1 MLQPR
6 ILQYAF
12 LSIFALLVFAAIAF
26 PVQRNNAFDAACI
39 GQVSAAEMT
48 PEERG
53 QWNLQHKSYGTA
65 LPLNKKLLE
74 NLAKVWEPEWKAKI
88 NPNDPDSIRK
98 VAFERYGFSEA
109 TWDNQGAPLQFVAS
123 QTGMWTQNCM
133 LCHGGRVPITGESKI
148 GMPNTELDMQTLYD
162 DATNLTRMKGPIQL
176 TFGMSRGRTNAFIFS
191 LELLRRR
198 NEDMSPRKEP
208 LPMGDYA
215 DFDLDAPPWW
225 YLKKKTALY
234 ADAGVKGDFTRAIMQ
249 FTMGEPNGE
258 KIRSWETDFKD
269 ILAYLKSIEAPKYP
283 LPIDRKLAA
292 EGQQVFNKTCS
303 VCHGSYG
310 ADGKYPNKVVPLDVV
325 GTDPLRLTKLT
336 KEFRDYYKQ
345 SWFGKGGEHGYE
357 YPTGYVAPP
366 LLAVWASAP
375 YFHNGSVPTVYG
387 VLTAEARPKYFRR
400 IGGAKEY
407 DSKNLGI
414 KFESLNA
421 PAPKDAPAEAR
432 RRVVDT
438 TLPGLGNQGHP
449 FGFKLNEKEK
459 RQVIEYL
466 KTL

>member
-1 MLQPR
+1 MLRPR
-6 ILQYAF
+6 TLQ
-12 LSIFALLVFAAIAF
+12 IAAIAIF
-26 PVQRNNAFDAACI
+26 VLITFAVFAIPALDNSLAADN
-39 GQVSAAEMT
+39 T

-53 QWNLQHKSYGTA
+53 LWNLQHKPYGA
-65 LPLNKKLLE
+65 PLMNKKLLVE
-74 NLAKVWEPEWKAKI
+74 VLPKAWEPEWKAKI
-88 NPNDPDSIRK
+88 DPNDPDSARK

-109 TWDNQGAPLQFVAS
+109 TWDNQGAPLQFTAS
-123 QTGMWTQNCM
+123 SSGMWTQTCM
-133 LCHGGRVPITGESKI
+133 LCHGGRVPVTGESKI
-148 GMPNTELDMQTLYD
+148 GMPNTELDMQTFYEDVQNALK
-162 DATNLTRMKGPIQL
+162 MKGPFQL
-176 TFGMSRGRTNAFIFS
+176 TFGASRGRTNAFIFS

-198 NEDMSPRKEP
+198 NEDLSQRKEP

-215 DFDLDAPPWW
+215 DFDLDPPPWW

-249 FTMGEPNGE
+249 FTMGEPSGE
-258 KIRSWETDFKD
+258 KIRSWEAEFKD
-269 ILAYLKSIEAPKYP
+269 NLAYLKSIQAPKYP
-283 LPIDRKLAA
+283 LPIDQKLAG
-292 EGQQVFNKTCS
+292 EGRMVFEKTCS
-303 VCHGSYG
+303 SCHGTYG
-310 ADGKYPNKVVPLDVV
+310 ADGKYPNKVVPVEVV
-325 GTDPLRLTKLT
+325 GTDSSRLTKLT

-345 SWFGKGGEHGYE
+345 TWFGKSGEQGYE

-366 LLAVWASAP
+366 LDGVWASAP

-400 IGGAKEY
+400 VGGAKEY
-407 DSKNLGI
+407 DAKNLGMKI
-414 KFESLNA
+414 EALNA
-421 PAPKDAPAEAR
+421 PAPKDAPGEVR

-449 FGFKLNEKEK
+449 FGFKLSEKEK

>member
-1 MLQPR
+1 MSQSC
-6 ILQYAF
+6 IKQCAF
-12 LSIFALLVFAAIAF
+12 LCILALIVFAALGF
-26 PVQRNNAFDAACI
+26 PIRRDS
-39 GQVSAAEMT
+39 GPTVSAVEMT

-53 QWNLQHKSYGTA
+53 LWNLQHKAYGA
-65 LPLNKKLLE
+65 PLFNKKLLE
-74 NLAKVWEPEWKAKI
+74 SLVKVWEPEWKARI
-88 NPNDPDSIRK
+88 NGDDPDSIRK

-109 TWDNQGAPLQFVAS
+109 TWDNQGAPLQFVVS
-123 QTGMWTQNCM
+123 QTGMWTQTCM

-148 GMPNTELDMQTLYD
+148 GMPNTELDMQTLYSD
-162 DATNLTRMKGPIQL
+162 MLNLTRITPPFQM

-198 NEDMSPRKEP
+198 NEDLSPRKEP

-225 YLKKKTALY
+225 YLKKKSALY
-234 ADAGVKGDFTRAIMQ
+234 ADAGVKGDFTRSLMQ
-249 FTMGEPNGE
+249 FTMGEPSGE
-258 KIRSWETDFKD
+258 KIRSWEPDFKD

-283 LPIDRKLAA
+283 LQIDRSLAA
-292 EGQQVFNKTCS
+292 EGERVFNKTCS
-303 VCHGSYG
+303 GCHGSYG
-310 ADGKYPNKVVPLDVV
+310 PDGKYPNKLIPPEVI
-325 GTDPLRLTKLT
+325 GTDQLRLTKLT

-345 SWFGKGGEHGYE
+345 TWFGKEGEHRFE
-357 YPTGYVAPP
+357 YAAGYVAPP
-366 LLAVWASAP
+366 LIGVWASAP

-400 IGGAKEY
+400 VGGAKEY
-407 DSKNLGI
+407 DAKNLGLKI
-414 KFESLNA
+414 ETLDA
-421 PAPKDAPAEAR
+421 PAPKDAPGEAR
-432 RRVVDT
+432 RRIVDT

-449 FGFKLNEKEK
+449 FGFKLSEKEK

>member
-6 ILQYAF
+6 AF
-12 LSIFALLVFAAIAF
+12 QRIVITIFALIAIAILLAPIRRDGRF
-26 PVQRNNAFDAACI
+26 ASGA
-39 GQVSAAEMT
+39 SAADNS

-53 QWNLQHKSYGTA
+53 LWNLQHKPYGA
-65 LPLNKKLLE
+65 PLMNKKLLVE
-74 NLAKVWEPEWKAKI
+74 ILPKAWEPEWKAKVD
-88 NPNDPDSIRK
+88 PNDPDSVRK

-109 TWDNQGAPLQFVAS
+109 TWDNQGAPLQFTAS
-123 QTGMWTQNCM
+123 SSGMWTQTCM
-133 LCHGGRVPITGESKI
+133 LCHGGRVPVTGESKI
-148 GMPNTELDMQTLYD
+148 GMPNTELDMQTFYED
-162 DATNLTRMKGPIQL
+162 VQNAVKMKGPFQL
-176 TFGMSRGRTNAFIFS
+176 TFGASRGRTNAFIFS

-198 NEDMSPRKEP
+198 NEDLSQRAEP
-208 LPMGDYA
+208 LPMGDYT
-215 DFDLDAPPWW
+215 DYDLDPPAWW

-249 FTMGEPNGE
+249 FTMGEPSGE
-258 KIRSWETDFKD
+258 KIRSWEPDFKD
-269 ILAYLKSIEAPKYP
+269 VLAYLKSIEAPKYP
-283 LPIDRKLAA
+283 LPIDRKLAG
-292 EGQQVFNKTCS
+292 EGRMVFEKTCS
-303 VCHGSYG
+303 ACHGTYG
-310 ADGKYPNKVVPLDVV
+310 SDGKYPNKVVPVEVV

-345 SWFGKGGEHGYE
+345 TWFGKSGEQGYE

-366 LLAVWASAP
+366 LDGVWASAP

-400 IGGAKEY
+400 VGGAKEY
-407 DSKNLGI
+407 DAKNLGL
-414 KFESLNA
+414 KVEALNA
-421 PAPKDAPAEAR
+421 PAPKDAPGEVR
-432 RRVVDT
+432 RRVADT

-449 FGFKLNEKEK
+449 FGFKLSEKEK

>member
-6 ILQYAF
+6 ILQ
-12 LSIFALLVFAAIAF
+12 IAAIAIF
-26 PVQRNNAFDAACI
+26 TLLTFAAFAVPASDNSFAANN
-39 GQVSAAEMT
+39 T

-53 QWNLQHKSYGTA
+53 LWNLQHKSYGA
-65 LPLNKKLLE
+65 PLMNRKLLTE
-74 NLAKVWEPEWKAKI
+74 ILPKAWEPEWKAKI
-88 NPNDPDSIRK
+88 DPNDPDSVRK

-109 TWDNQGAPLQFVAS
+109 TWDNQGAPLQFTAS
-123 QTGMWTQNCM
+123 QTGMWTQTCM
-133 LCHGGRVPITGESKI
+133 LCHGGRVPVTGESKI

-162 DATNLTRMKGPIQL
+162 DVQNTLKMRGPFQL
-176 TFGMSRGRTNAFIFS
+176 NFGMSRGRTNAFIFS

-198 NEDMSPRKEP
+198 NEDMSQRKEP

-215 DFDLDAPPWW
+215 DFDLDPPAWW

-258 KIRSWETDFKD
+258 KIRSWETEFKD
-269 ILAYLKSIEAPKYP
+269 NLAYLKSIAAPKYP
-283 LPIDRKLAA
+283 LPIDQKLAVA
-292 EGQQVFNKTCS
+292 GQQVFTKTCS
-303 VCHGSYG
+303 GCHGSYG
-310 ADGKYPNKVVPLDVV
+310 ADGKYPNKVVPVEVV

-336 KEFRDYYKQ
+336 KEFRDYYKK
-345 SWFGKGGEHGYE
+345 SWFGKGGEQGYE

-366 LLAVWASAP
+366 LDGVWASAP

-400 IGGAKEY
+400 VGGAKEY
-407 DSKNLGI
+407 DAKNLGLKI
-414 KFESLNA
+414 EALNA
-421 PAPKDAPAEAR
+421 PAPKDAPGEAR

-438 TLPGLGNQGHP
+438 TLPGLSNQGHP
-449 FGFKLNEKEK
+449 FGFKLSEKEK

>member
-1 MLQPR
+1 MLKSRAQ
-6 ILQYAF
+6 QCAF
-12 LSIFALLVFAAIAF
+12 FFALIIFAALAF
-26 PVQRNNAFDAACI
+26 PIRQYNAFDVATT
-39 GQVSAAEMT
+39 GRVSAADMT

-53 QWNLQHKSYGTA
+53 LWNLQHKPYGTA
-65 LPLNKKLLE
+65 LPLNRKALE
-74 NLAKVWEPEWKAKI
+74 SLVKVWEPEWKARI
-88 NPNDPDSIRK
+88 NADDPDSIRK

-109 TWDNQGAPLQFVAS
+109 TWDNHGAPLQFVAPS
-123 QTGMWTQNCM
+123 QMGMWTQNCM

-176 TFGMSRGRTNAFIFS
+176 TFGASRGRTNAFIFS

-208 LPMGDYA
+208 APMGDYA

-225 YLKKKTALY
+225 YLKKKAALY

-249 FTMGEPNGE
+249 FTMGEPSGE
-258 KIRSWETDFKD
+258 KIRSWESDFKD

-283 LPIDRKLAA
+283 LPIDRKLAT
-292 EGQQVFNKTCS
+292 EGARVFTKTCS

-310 ADGKYPNKVVPLDVV
+310 AEGKYPNKVIPIEVV

-345 SWFGKGGEHGYE
+345 SWFGKGGESGYE

-366 LLAVWASAP
+366 LDGVWASAP

-400 IGGAKEY
+400 VGGAKEY
-407 DSKNLGI
+407 DAKNLGL
-414 KFESLNA
+414 KVESHNA
-421 PAPKDAPAEAR
+421 PAPKDASGEAR
-432 RRVVDT
+432 RRIIDT
-438 TLPGLGNQGHP
+438 TLPGLSNQGHP
-449 FGFKLNEKEK
+449 FGFRLSEKEK